1 MFLDFR
7 VRVRGTWVDMA
18 IATVTTGT
26 TTTMAAAVVVAA
38 MDTTTTATAAAI
50 TEATAVTTLAAANIG
65 TNSDLDIQS
74 SHLDMEWAVE
84 WVIGEAA
91 VVVEEADIIIGMVDT
106 TKITPTTTKTKIE
119 AKEINETKT
128 QSKVY
133 VVSPGTSL
141 LIPCF

>member
-1 MFLDFR
+1 
-7 VRVRGTWVDMA
+7 
-18 IATVTTGT
+18 
-26 TTTMAAAVVVAA
+26 MAAAVAVT
-38 MDTTTTATAAAI
+38 DTTTTATEAAI
-50 TEATAVTTLAAANIG
+50 TEATAAPTLAAANIG
-65 TNSDLDIQS
+65 TNSDSDIQS
-74 SHLDMEWAVE
+74 SHLDTEWAVE

-106 TKITPTTTKTKIE
+106 TKTTPTTTKTKIE

-141 LIPCF
+141 LIPFLRVLVRPEFKGYSRPFSTLLTLRVLLTPC